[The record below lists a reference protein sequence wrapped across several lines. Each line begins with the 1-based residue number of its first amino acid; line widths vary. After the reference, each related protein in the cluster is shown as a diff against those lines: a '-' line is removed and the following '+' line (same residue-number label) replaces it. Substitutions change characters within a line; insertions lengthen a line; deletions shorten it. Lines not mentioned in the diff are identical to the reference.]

1 MRGHPDTNHYK
12 SHELFKECPR
22 ALRIQIFNDD
32 LEVCNSC
39 GSKTKFH
46 QLAMFCFSILNLPP
60 CLMSQLSHINPFAVC
75 KTLDVVED
83 NFRFVL
89 REFMKELEELESE
102 EGMLLHIPDMPN
114 FCIRGTLVSVSAD
127 TKGAHEIGGF
137 LSPSANKFCRLCL
150 IHRSEINFK
159 SNVDPLVLRDYDY
172 DQAVVASNERVC
184 DISQ

>member
-1 MRGHPDTNHYK
+1 
-12 SHELFKECPR
+12 
-22 ALRIQIFNDD
+22 
-32 LEVCNSC
+32 
-39 GSKTKFH
+39 
-46 QLAMFCFSILNLPP
+46 
-60 CLMSQLSHINPFAVC
+60 MSQLSHIHPFAVC

-83 NFRFVL
+83 NFGFVL

-102 EGMLLHIPDMPN
+102 EGMLLDIPDMQN

-127 TKGAHEIGGF
+127 TKGAHEIGG
-137 LSPSANKFCRLCL
+137 LMSPSANKFCRLCL

-159 SNVDPLVLRDYDY
+159 SNVDQLVLRDYDY